1 MSPGS
6 FGLGFSGALGEI
18 TRTTAGVL
26 EAAAKGTCSFS
37 ALESLETGLV
47 VVTMG

>member
-26 EAAAKGTCSFS
+26 EAAAKGV
-37 ALESLETGLV
+37 LETGLV